1 MTALL
6 VGHFTATTLTI
17 ATERIQTSWEW
28 YIIRAAGFV
37 SAGLVILLML
47 SGIGQITGMTYRFIE
62 PVKAW
67 MLHKAMALALC
78 VSLFIHVLFIL
89 LDKFVPFTIPQV
101 LLPFLS
107 HNNNGTTFLGFALG
121 GLAVSFGILAMY
133 GIVIIVLTSLGWIDS
148 HKTTWRWLHYLG
160 YVVMPLV
167 LLHGLYEGTD
177 LKHGFQRILWLVLFF
192 IIVLG
197 IASRLR
203 RVGSLRSS
211 DSPD

>member
-6 VGHFTATTLTI
+6 VGHFAASTLNI
-17 ATERIQTSWEW
+17 ASQRVQTSWEW

-37 SAGLVILLML
+37 SAGLLILLML
-47 SGIGQITGMTYRFIE
+47 SGIGQVTGMTYRVIE

-67 MLHKAMALALC
+67 ALHKAMALALC
-78 VSLFIHVLFIL
+78 ISLFIHVLFIL
-89 LDKFVPFTIPQV
+89 FDKFVPFTIPQV
-101 LLPFLS
+101 LVPFLS
-107 HNNNGTTFLGFALG
+107 HNNNGTSFLGFALG
-121 GLAVSFGILAMY
+121 SLAVGFGVLAMY
-133 GIVIIVLTSLGWIDS
+133 GIVIIVLSSLGWIDS
-148 HKTTWRWLHYLG
+148 RKTTWRWLHYLG

-167 LLHGLYEGTD
+167 FLHGLYEGTD
-177 LKHGFQRILWLVLFF
+177 LKHGFLRIVWLTLFF

-211 DSPD
+211 ADSD